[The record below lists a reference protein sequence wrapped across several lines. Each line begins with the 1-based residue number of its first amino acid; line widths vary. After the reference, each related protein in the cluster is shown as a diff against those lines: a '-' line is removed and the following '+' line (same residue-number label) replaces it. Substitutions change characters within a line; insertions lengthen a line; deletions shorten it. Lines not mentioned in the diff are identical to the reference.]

1 MALKDAV
8 KQIKQEH
15 EEFQYPSFEDSELP
29 KTNKR
34 VISIWGDKNDAKTTV
49 AYSIMNHGDSCYV
62 LSFDNKSRSPLDL
75 PFIKNMNLDVYISD
89 AMKLYNKNTDP
100 EWLSS
105 SVRTIGYVHHLL
117 NRYDPLKYDKE
128 KYDSAKEVDWIVIDC
143 NENLITVAEM
153 SMRATYK
160 LGVFSGVET
169 QFWKERKR
177 IVDGIH
183 ERALSIAKKGV
194 IYTFYPK
201 VKELMKK
208 NGEVIESKSVPAWI
222 GKVLT
227 DTDVKIHTTTSQD
240 SDGNWKYFATI
251 EGSKDLFYRNGRY
264 DITNQC
270 LIDVLTVVNDINN
283 K

>member
-15 EEFQYPSFEDSELP
+15 EEFQYPSFEESELP

-34 VISIWGDKNDAKTTV
+34 IISIWGDKGDAKTTI
-49 AYSIMNHGDSCYV
+49 AYSIMNRGDSCYV
-62 LSFDNKSRSPLDL
+62 LSFDNKSGSPLEL
-75 PFIKNMNLDVYISD
+75 PFIENMNLDVYISD
-89 AMKLYNKNTDP
+89 AMMLYNTNTDP

-105 SVRTIGYVHHLL
+105 SVRTIGYVNHLL

-143 NENLITVAEM
+143 NENLVQVAEM

-160 LGVFSGVET
+160 IGVFGGVQT

-183 ERALSIAKKGV
+183 ERAKSIAKKGV

-201 VKELMKK
+201 VTELMKK
-208 NGEVIESKSVPAWI
+208 NGEIVDSKSVPAWI
-222 GKVLT
+222 GKVLK
-227 DTDVKIHTTTSQD
+227 DTDVKIHATTTQD
-240 SDGNWKYFATI
+240 TSGNWKYFATI
-251 EGSKDLFYRNGRY
+251 EGSKDKFYRNGRY
-264 DITNQC
+264 DVTNQC
-270 LIDVLTVVNDINN
+270 LIDVITVINDI
-283 K
+283 KDQ